1 MSHMQR
7 MMFTQYYNKNFRFF
21 FRENKCQKNHST
33 STEKSSQPKHYN
45 IFKKTKH
52 KWKKISQ
59 KKKSKFRI
67 PNHKYYYMKIF
78 SFMYD
83 IFAKLRWLATAIDK
97 QVLAS

>member
-1 MSHMQR
+1 
-7 MMFTQYYNKNFRFF
+7 MFTYYNKNFRSF

-45 IFKKTKH
+45 IFKKQNINGKN
-52 KWKKISQ
+52 KPK

-67 PNHKYYYMKIF
+67 PNHKYYYYMEIF

-83 IFAKLRWLATAIDK
+83 IL
-97 QVLAS
+97 